1 MISNTAGRL
10 AQKQPSFKECVTAH
24 QNIPAARQDGN
35 LAPKMIGAKEST
47 EDGNPAF
54 GGVVEERPVM
64 HWSFDVSQGGVYRS
78 ENADISSDSP
88 DENSGYR
95 KPKVSEATSIGF
107 GSVDTNPV
115 PKWCRGCPNR

>member
-1 MISNTAGRL
+1 METWRL
-10 AQKQPSFKECVTAH
+10 KWSELKS
-24 QNIPAARQDGN
+24 
-35 LAPKMIGAKEST
+35 LPKMETST
-47 EDGNPAF
+47 QVE
-54 GGVVEERPVM
+54 VVEERPVM

-107 GSVDTNPV
+107 GSVDT
-115 PKWCRGCPNR
+115 KGSAIGGIRCPNR